1 MRILAIVLLAATLS
15 ACGTSVQTASEDQ
28 VSIRFHNYP
37 DSPDSLRP
45 IAEEHCASYD
55 RIAIYRDTTL
65 GEGTIGFLTGLPLT
79 AEFECRVPSK
89 F

>member
-1 MRILAIVLLAATLS
+1 MRILAIVLLAATLT

-28 VSIRFHNYP
+28 VSIRFHNYA
-37 DSPDSLRP
+37 DSPDSLQP
-45 IAEEHCASYD
+45 IAEEQCASYD

-65 GEGTIGFLTGLPLT
+65 GEGTIGFLTGLPIT
-79 AEFECRVPSK
+79 AEFECRVPTE